1 MVQKKPVIHDSKG
14 KRLWDACSVEEEET
28 YRAIIRDRIENSP
41 FYVHMGLKV
50 TGLGRGWATFEME
63 VGERFWNV
71 GGVVHGGAIMSIADA
86 AAGVSVATLLD
97 IDERPV
103 TIEGKL
109 NFCSP
114 VTEGVLEARGEVVK
128 KGRLIA
134 TCEVEVT
141 EGDNLV
147 AKGISTYMV
156 VNRLE

>member
-1 MVQKKPVIHDSKG
+1 MVQEKPVIQESIG
-14 KRLWDACSVEEEET
+14 KRPRGIRSVEEEEA
-28 YRAIIRDRIENSP
+28 YRAIVLNRIENSP
-41 FYVHMGLKV
+41 FYVHMGLRV

-86 AAGVSVATLLD
+86 AAGASAATLLN
-97 IDERPV
+97 IDERAV

-114 VTEGVLEARGEVVK
+114 VADGVLEARGKVVK
-128 KGRLIA
+128 KGRLMI
-134 TCEVEVT
+134 TCEVDVT

-156 VNRLE
+156 ANRLE